1 MVPANVN
8 KQLMNHLPDRAD
20 LCVDPGNHLHR
31 REESIALLF
40 LSPFHSSGTYLQSPH
55 ACPIM
60 AFKWKGSGHSSCKL
74 SFCRTM
80 RA

>member
-31 REESIALLF
+31 REESIGNSFSLKRHLF
-40 LSPFHSSGTYLQSPH
+40 AIT
-55 ACPIM
+55 ACMPNHGFQVEGLG
-60 AFKWKGSGHSSCKL
+60 AFL
-74 SFCRTM
+74 V
-80 RA
+80 